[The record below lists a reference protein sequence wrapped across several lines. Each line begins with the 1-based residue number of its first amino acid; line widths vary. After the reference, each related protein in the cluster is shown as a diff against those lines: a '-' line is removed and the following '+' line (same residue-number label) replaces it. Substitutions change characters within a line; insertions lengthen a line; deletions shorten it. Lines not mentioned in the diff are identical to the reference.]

1 MSSNSSIN
9 PDVSKPRSFVAPLA
23 AGGYL
28 NR

>member
-1 MSSNSSIN
+1 MSSDNSIN

-23 AGGYL
+23 ADGYL